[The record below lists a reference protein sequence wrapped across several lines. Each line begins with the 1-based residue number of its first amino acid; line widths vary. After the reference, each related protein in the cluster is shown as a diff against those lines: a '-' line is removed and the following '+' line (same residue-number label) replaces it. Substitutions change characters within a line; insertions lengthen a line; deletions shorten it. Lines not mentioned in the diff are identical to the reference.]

1 MAKIN
6 PEIETGARIKVVGV
20 GGSGNNALNHMI
32 NEKVRA
38 VEFIAMN
45 TDVQD
50 LHKSNAEKKIHLGKN
65 LTEGRGA
72 GMNPEI
78 GARAAEETKGE
89 IQDALK
95 GADMVFIACGEGG
108 GTGTGGAPIVARCA
122 KEEGILTVAVVT
134 KPFFF
139 EGNQRMRLAE
149 QGIAELEKE
158 VDAIIIIPNDR
169 LLAISGKD
177 TTFKDAFAKCDE
189 VLRQAVEGI
198 SDLIAS
204 PGIINVD
211 FADMKSVLE
220 NAGTALMGV
229 GFGSGEGRAEKAAIS
244 AINSP
249 LLDISINGAR
259 GVLFAI
265 SSNDDLTMAEFQDAA
280 KVITESIDK
289 DARVIIGTIFDERIK
304 KGEIKI
310 TVIATGF
317 PTESTKKASLFANG
331 AQQMFNRQPEPQQTQ
346 MPQAQTA
353 SQNTQQNQ
361 QSSQGDRSSAP
372 AQTSAFS
379 QPNNFPSNNGPLIQK
394 PEIRP
399 AVDPLL
405 GQQEAQTEDNDDDF
419 EDSFGS
425 IPAFLRRNKK

>member
-1 MAKIN
+1 MAKISTD
-6 PEIETGARIKVVGV
+6 IETAARIKVIGI
-20 GGSGNNALNHMI
+20 GGSGGNAINHMI
-32 NEKVRA
+32 SNKVRS

-50 LHKSNAEKKIHLGKN
+50 LHKSLAEKKIHLGKN
-65 LTEGRGA
+65 LTKGLGA
-72 GMNPEI
+72 GGNPDM
-78 GARAAEETKGE
+78 GMRAAEETKAE
-89 IQDALK
+89 IQDAIK
-95 GADMVFIACGEGG
+95 GADMVFIACGMGG
-108 GTGTGGAPIVARCA
+108 GTGTGAAPIVAQAA
-122 KEEGILTVAVVT
+122 KEAGILTVGVVT

-149 QGIAELEKE
+149 GGISELEKE

-169 LLAISGKD
+169 LLAIAGKD

-189 VLRQAVEGI
+189 VLLQAVEGI
-198 SDLIAS
+198 SELISS

-211 FADMKSVLE
+211 FADMKSVLTD
-220 NAGTALMGV
+220 AGTALMGV
-229 GFGSGEGRAEKAAIS
+229 GFANGDERAEKAAIQ

-289 DARVIIGTIFDERIK
+289 DARVIIGTILDERMK
-304 KGEIKI
+304 KGEMKI

-317 PTESTKKASLFANG
+317 PNEMNKKNNLFGQSANQIFSARG
-331 AQQMFNRQPEPQQTQ
+331 QQDVAQTPSPSQQPERD
-346 MPQAQTA
+346 
-353 SQNTQQNQ
+353 
-361 QSSQGDRSSAP
+361 SSIK
-372 AQTSAFS
+372 
-379 QPNNFPSNNGPLIQK
+379 PLVQK
-394 PEIRP
+394 PEIRSDEP
-399 AVDPLL
+399 QTLDP
-405 GQQEAQTEDNDDDF
+405 ETTDEEDW
-419 EDSFGS
+419 GA

>member
-1 MAKIN
+1 MPKIS
-6 PEIETGARIKVVGV
+6 PEIETAARIKVVGV
-20 GGSGNNALNHMI
+20 GGSGKNALNHMI
-32 NEKVRA
+32 NNKVKS

-50 LHKSNAEKKIHLGKN
+50 LHTSLAEKKIHLGKN
-65 LTEGRGA
+65 LTKGLGA
-72 GMNPEI
+72 GGNPDM
-78 GARAAEETKGE
+78 GARATEETKAE

-95 GADMVFIACGEGG
+95 GADMIFIACGMGG
-108 GTGTGGAPIVARCA
+108 GTGTGGAPVVARAA
-122 KEEGILTVAVVT
+122 KEQGILTVAVVT

-139 EGNQRMRLAE
+139 EGNQRMKLAE
-149 QGIAELEKE
+149 QGIDELEKE
-158 VDAIIIIPNDR
+158 VDAIIVIPNDR
-169 LLAISGKD
+169 LLAIAGKD

-189 VLRQAVEGI
+189 VLLQAVEGI
-198 SDLIAS
+198 SELISS

-211 FADMKSVLE
+211 FADMKSVLTE
-220 NAGTALMGV
+220 AGTALMGV
-229 GFGSGEGRAEKAAIS
+229 GYGSGGEGRAEKAAIE

-289 DARVIIGTIFDERIK
+289 DARVIIGTILDERMK

-317 PTESTKKASLFANG
+317 PNETSKKTNLFSS
-331 AQQMFNRQPEPQQTQ
+331 AQQ
-346 MPQAQTA
+346 
-353 SQNTQQNQ
+353 
-361 QSSQGDRSSAP
+361 
-372 AQTSAFS
+372 AFS
-379 QPNNFPSNNGPLIQK
+379 RSNSGSDDDSKPMIQK
-394 PEIRP
+394 AESKP
-399 AVDPLL
+399 ADSDT
-405 GQQEAQTEDNDDDF
+405 ADADTTDDDL
-419 EDSFGS
+419 DKYGA

>member
-1 MAKIN
+1 MSKVN
-6 PEIETGARIKVVGV
+6 QEIETAARIKVIGV
-20 GGSGNNALNHMI
+20 GGSGKNALNHMI
-32 NEKVRA
+32 EAKVRS

-50 LHKSNAEKKIHLGKN
+50 LHNALAEKKIHLGKN
-65 LTEGRGA
+65 LTKGLGA

-78 GARAAEETKGE
+78 GARAAEETKAE
-89 IQDALK
+89 IQDVMK
-95 GADMVFIACGEGG
+95 GTDMVFITCGMGG
-108 GTGTGGAPIVARCA
+108 GTGTGAAAVVARAA
-122 KEEGILTVAVVT
+122 KEQGILTVAVVT

-139 EGNQRMRLAE
+139 EGNQRMRIAE
-149 QGIAELEKE
+149 RGIEELEKE

-198 SDLIAS
+198 SELIAS

-211 FADMKSVLE
+211 FADMKSVLTD
-220 NAGTALMGV
+220 AGTALMGV
-229 GFGSGEGRAEKAAIS
+229 GISAGEGRAEKAAIM

-249 LLDISINGAR
+249 LLDISINGAK

-265 SSNDDLTMAEFQDAA
+265 SSNNDLTMAEFQDAA

-289 DARVIIGTIFDERIK
+289 DARVIIGTIQDERMK
-304 KGEIKI
+304 KGEMKI

-317 PTESTKKASLFANG
+317 PTDSTKKGNLFNPSAREL
-331 AQQMFNRQPEPQQTQ
+331 FNRQPKESEI
-346 MPQAQTA
+346 MPMV
-353 SQNTQQNQ
+353 
-361 QSSQGDRSSAP
+361 
-372 AQTSAFS
+372 
-379 QPNNFPSNNGPLIQK
+379 QK
-394 PEIRP
+394 PEVKPEPILE
-399 AVDPLL
+399 DS
-405 GQQEAQTEDNDDDF
+405 TEEDDL
-419 EDSFGS
+419 DSFGA

>member
-6 PEIETGARIKVVGV
+6 TDIETAARIKVIGI
-20 GGSGNNALNHMI
+20 GGSGGNAINHMI
-32 NEKVRA
+32 SNKVRS

-50 LHKSNAEKKIHLGKN
+50 LHKSLAEKKIHLGKN
-65 LTEGRGA
+65 LTKGLGA
-72 GMNPEI
+72 GGNPDM
-78 GARAAEETKGE
+78 GMRAAEETMAE
-89 IQDALK
+89 IQDAIK
-95 GADMVFIACGEGG
+95 GADMVFIACGMGG
-108 GTGTGGAPIVARCA
+108 GTGTGAAPIVARAA
-122 KEEGILTVAVVT
+122 KEAGILTVGVVT

-149 QGIAELEKE
+149 GGIAELEKE

-169 LLAISGKD
+169 LLAIAGKD

-189 VLRQAVEGI
+189 VLLQAVEGI
-198 SDLIAS
+198 SELISS

-211 FADMKSVLE
+211 FADMKSVLTD
-220 NAGTALMGV
+220 AGTAPMGV
-229 GFGSGEGRAEKAAIS
+229 GFANGDERAEKAAIQ

-289 DARVIIGTIFDERIK
+289 DARVIIGTILDDRMK
-304 KGEIKI
+304 KGEMKI

-317 PTESTKKASLFANG
+317 PNEMNKKNNLFGQSAN
-331 AQQMFNRQPEPQQTQ
+331 QIF
-346 MPQAQTA
+346 
-353 SQNTQQNQ
+353 
-361 QSSQGDRSSAP
+361 SA
-372 AQTSAFS
+372 
-379 QPNNFPSNNGPLIQK
+379 
-394 PEIRP
+394 R
-399 AVDPLL
+399 
-405 GQQEAQTEDNDDDF
+405 GQQEAAQQAPLTSQPQREAVQPLVQKPELRTEEPQTLDNETTDEEDW
-419 EDSFGS
+419 GA

>member
-1 MAKIN
+1 MPKVS
-6 PEIETGARIKVVGV
+6 PDIETAARIKVIGV
-20 GGSGNNALNHMI
+20 GGSGGNAINHMI
-32 NEKVRA
+32 SNKVRT

-50 LHKSNAEKKIHLGKN
+50 LHKSLADRKIHLGKN
-65 LTEGRGA
+65 LTKGLGA
-72 GMNPEI
+72 GGNPDM
-78 GARAAEETKGE
+78 GMRAAEETKTE
-89 IQDALK
+89 IQDAIK
-95 GADMVFIACGEGG
+95 GADMVFIACGMGG
-108 GTGTGGAPIVARCA
+108 GTGTGAAPVVAKAA
-122 KEEGILTVAVVT
+122 KEAGILTVGVVT

-149 QGIAELEKE
+149 GGIAELEKE

-189 VLRQAVEGI
+189 VLLQAVEGI
-198 SDLIAS
+198 SELIAS

-211 FADMKSVLE
+211 FADMKSVLTD
-220 NAGTALMGV
+220 AGTALMGV
-229 GFGSGEGRAEKAAIS
+229 GFSSGEDRAEKAAVQ

-265 SSNDDLTMAEFQDAA
+265 SSNDDLTMTEFQDAA

-289 DARVIIGTIFDERIK
+289 DARVIIGTILDERMK
-304 KGEIKI
+304 KGEMKI

-317 PTESTKKASLFANG
+317 PNELSKKNNLFGQSANQIFTNSRNEQDRLSEEKEN
-331 AQQMFNRQPEPQQTQ
+331 APEVKPFVKKIEPVKEDT
-346 MPQAQTA
+346 TA
-353 SQNTQQNQ
+353 SE
-361 QSSQGDRSSAP
+361 
-372 AQTSAFS
+372 
-379 QPNNFPSNNGPLIQK
+379 
-394 PEIRP
+394 PEII
-399 AVDPLL
+399 
-405 GQQEAQTEDNDDDF
+405 EDE
-419 EDSFGS
+419 EDWGA

>member
-1 MAKIN
+1 MAKIT
-6 PEIETGARIKVVGV
+6 PAIETAARIKVIGI
-20 GGSGNNALNHMI
+20 GGSGKNALNHMI
-32 NEKVRA
+32 ENKVRS

-50 LHKSNAEKKIHLGKN
+50 LHNSLADKKIHLGKN
-65 LTEGRGA
+65 LTKGLGA
-72 GMNPEI
+72 GMNPEV
-78 GARAAEETKGE
+78 GARAAEETKSE
-89 IQDALK
+89 IQDAVK
-95 GADMVFIACGEGG
+95 GADMVFIACGMGG
-108 GTGTGGAPIVARCA
+108 GTGTGGASVVARA
-122 KEEGILTVAVVT
+122 SKEQGILTVAVVT

-139 EGNQRMRLAE
+139 EGNQRMRIAE

-158 VDAIIIIPNDR
+158 VDAIIVIPNDR
-169 LLAISGKD
+169 LLAIAGKD

-198 SDLIAS
+198 SELIAS

-211 FADMKSVLE
+211 FADMKSVLTD
-220 NAGTALMGV
+220 AGTALMGV
-229 GFGSGEGRAEKAAIS
+229 GFASGDGRAEKAAIQ

-249 LLDISINGAR
+249 LLDISINGAK

-289 DARVIIGTIFDERIK
+289 DARVIIGTILDERIK

-317 PTESTKKASLFANG
+317 PSESMKKGALFNPNSREL
-331 AQQMFNRQPEPQQTQ
+331 FNRQD
-346 MPQAQTA
+346 QARERVA
-353 SQNTQQNQ
+353 EEEK
-361 QSSQGDRSSAP
+361 P
-372 AQTSAFS
+372 MV
-379 QPNNFPSNNGPLIQK
+379 QK
-394 PEIRP
+394 PEKPSDADLADTDVI
-399 AVDPLL
+399 D
-405 GQQEAQTEDNDDDF
+405 EDLDN
-419 EDSFGS
+419 FGA

>member
-6 PEIETGARIKVVGV
+6 PEIETAARIKVVGC
-20 GGSGNNALNHMI
+20 GGSGGNAINHMI
-32 NEKVRA
+32 NNKVKS

-50 LHKSNAEKKIHLGKN
+50 LHKSLADKKIHLGKN
-65 LTEGRGA
+65 LTKGLGA

-78 GARAAEETKGE
+78 GARAAEETKAE
-89 IQDALK
+89 IQDAIK
-95 GADMVFIACGEGG
+95 GADMVFIACGMGG
-108 GTGTGGAPIVARCA
+108 GTGTGGAPVIARAA
-122 KEEGILTVAVVT
+122 KEQGILTVAVVT

-139 EGNQRMRLAE
+139 EGNQRMKIAE

-158 VDAIIIIPNDR
+158 VDAIIVIPNDR
-169 LLAISGKD
+169 LLAIAGKD

-189 VLRQAVEGI
+189 VLLQAVEGI
-198 SDLIAS
+198 SELISS

-211 FADMKSVLE
+211 FADMKSVLTD
-220 NAGTALMGV
+220 AGTALMGV
-229 GFGSGEGRAEKAAIS
+229 GTASGDGRAEKAAIQS
-244 AINSP
+244 INSP

-289 DARVIIGTIFDERIK
+289 DARVIIGTILDERMK
-304 KGEIKI
+304 KGEVKI

-317 PTESTKKASLFANG
+317 PNEVSKKSSLFTSAQQAFSRPAAASAEAAEKPMVKKAEKPDDADLLDGENG
-331 AQQMFNRQPEPQQTQ
+331 E
-346 MPQAQTA
+346 
-353 SQNTQQNQ
+353 
-361 QSSQGDRSSAP
+361 
-372 AQTSAFS
+372 
-379 QPNNFPSNNGPLIQK
+379 
-394 PEIRP
+394 
-399 AVDPLL
+399 
-405 GQQEAQTEDNDDDF
+405 EDLDKY
-419 EDSFGS
+419 GA

>member
-1 MAKIN
+1 MAKITTD
-6 PEIETGARIKVVGV
+6 IETAARIKVIGV
-20 GGSGNNALNHMI
+20 GGSGGNAINHMI
-32 NEKVRA
+32 NNKVRS

-50 LHKSNAEKKIHLGKN
+50 LHKSIADKKIHLGKN
-65 LTEGRGA
+65 LTKGLGA
-72 GMNPEI
+72 GGNPDM
-78 GARAAEETKGE
+78 GMRAAEETKAE
-89 IQDALK
+89 IQDAIK
-95 GADMVFIACGEGG
+95 GADMVFIACGMGG
-108 GTGTGGAPIVARCA
+108 GTGTGAAPVVARAA
-122 KEEGILTVAVVT
+122 KETGILTVAVIT

-149 QGIAELEKE
+149 NGIAELEKE
-158 VDAIIIIPNDR
+158 VDAIIVIPNDR

-189 VLRQAVEGI
+189 VLLQAVEGI
-198 SDLIAS
+198 SELISS

-211 FADMKSVLE
+211 FADMKSVLID
-220 NAGTALMGV
+220 AGTALMGV
-229 GFGSGEGRAEKAAIS
+229 GFAAGEDRAEKAAIQ

-289 DARVIIGTIFDERIK
+289 DARVIIGTILDERMK
-304 KGEIKI
+304 KGEMKI

-317 PTESTKKASLFANG
+317 PTEATKKNNLFGQSANQIFTTSR
-331 AQQMFNRQPEPQQTQ
+331 A
-346 MPQAQTA
+346 AQTE
-353 SQNTQQNQ
+353 
-361 QSSQGDRSSAP
+361 AP
-372 AQTSAFS
+372 VEA
-379 QPNNFPSNNGPLIQK
+379 PLSTESDIKPFVQK
-394 PEIRP
+394 PEIRNEDIASP
-399 AVDPLL
+399 I
-405 GQQEAQTEDNDDDF
+405 EADSQDEEDW
-419 EDSFGS
+419 GA